1 VIFTSTFLRRVKI
14 HKVVFF
20 ISGDK
25 VGEEILNSLVAIP
38 DRSFYLILDSP
49 TAKINLLL
57 DQENLYENVIFM
69 GFDRPPWDEIA
80 YKLTGL
86 GILRGF
92 SWFSHIFPKKII
104 HIFKLGIINLHNSYL
119 PYNRGRHST
128 FWAIVDDS
136 PFGASLHWV
145 EEGIDSGNIID
156 RIEVKV
162 PRFSNASVVYNLQL
176 EACIQLAKRCIPRL
190 FQGEDLANGQP
201 QNSDFTTHH
210 FAREIELA
218 SSFSA
223 TSVTTWEKVVK
234 MICAT
239 STEKGSIQINYP
251 DGASVK
257 IRGNVIEVVDNTH
270 ESES

>member
-1 VIFTSTFLRRVKI
+1 MIFTSTFLRRVEI

-25 VGEEILNSLVAIP
+25 VGEEILNSLIP
-38 DRSFYLILDSP
+38 ITNRSFYLVLDSP
-49 TAKINLLL
+49 TAEINLIL
-57 DQENLYENVIFM
+57 DRENLHENVIYM

-80 YKLTGL
+80 YKLGSL

-92 SWFSHIFPKKII
+92 SWFPYIFPKKII
-104 HIFKLGIINLHNSYL
+104 HIFSLGIVNLHNSYL

-128 FWAIVDDS
+128 FWAIVEDS

-145 EEGIDSGNIID
+145 EEGIDSGSIID
-156 RIEVKV
+156 QIEAKV
-162 PRFSNASVVYNLQL
+162 PRFSNASVVYNRQL
-176 EACIQLAKRCIPRL
+176 EACVQLAKRYIPRL
-190 FQGEDLANGQP
+190 FQDEDLAKGQL
-201 QNSDFTTHH
+201 QNADFTTHH

-223 TSVTTWEKVVK
+223 TSATTWEKVVR

-257 IRGNVIEVVDNTH
+257 IRGSVIEVVDNKP